1 MRLCDDV
8 NETLAGAGTVSFLD
22 CDAYDVE
29 GTSLRILGCTL
40 WSDVSDEARDNVGSS
55 LNDYVSISVA
65 RGSGAKSKAT
75 VDDTNSWHQLEL
87 AWLQN
92 EMQRAEGDGKR
103 VIVLTHHAPTFHC
116 TSAPGHRSE
125 PPNFINYAFATRL
138 EYMLKAPVLT
148 WLFGHSHW
156 SSWQQ
161 FCVADQTWNH
171 MSGTAEGGQAYAA
184 ELERCPCFLGD
195 HVLVASNQLC
205 YTHILEHKSGR
216 CHPFMALHCDT
227 NGSKACLRCDG
238 PASLPAAPNG
248 LPADA
253 VRLPAIPAGA
263 DTEPERV
270 AEVPDTSVAA
280 ADASPKSAAAVGC
293 LTLEELKDRTVWQA
307 KCVEATKRE
316 EYLSDD
322 AFQTLFGVSKADFA
336 KLPKWKRDSEKK
348 LHGLF

>member
-1 MRLCDDV
+1 M
-8 NETLAGAGTVSFLD
+8 
-22 CDAYDVE
+22 
-29 GTSLRILGCTL
+29 
-40 WSDVSDEARDNVGSS
+40 
-55 LNDYVSISVA
+55 
-65 RGSGAKSKAT
+65 
-75 VDDTNSWHQLEL
+75 
-87 AWLQN
+87 
-92 EMQRAEGDGKR
+92 
-103 VIVLTHHAPTFHC
+103 
-116 TSAPGHRSE
+116 
-125 PPNFINYAFATRL
+125 
-138 EYMLKAPVLT
+138 
-148 WLFGHSHW
+148 
-156 SSWQQ
+156 
-161 FCVADQTWNH
+161 
-171 MSGTAEGGQAYAA
+171 
-184 ELERCPCFLGD
+184 
-195 HVLVASNQLC
+195 
-205 YTHILEHKSGR
+205 EHKSGR

-238 PASLPAAPNG
+238 PVSLPAAPSG